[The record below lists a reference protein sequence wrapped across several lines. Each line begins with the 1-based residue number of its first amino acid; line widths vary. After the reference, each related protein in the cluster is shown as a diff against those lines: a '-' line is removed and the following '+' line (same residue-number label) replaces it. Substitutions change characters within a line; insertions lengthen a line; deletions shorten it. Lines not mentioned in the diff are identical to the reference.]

1 MRLLSKEDILKNKV
15 DTIEQFYILR
25 YLKDNLNTDNF
36 DLYLLNRN
44 KIKVIDKY
52 NDILYFE
59 YDKQNKKVI
68 YNDYDANNEYF
79 STRMNVSKRTITN
92 ALKKLK
98 DNNLVIIKV
107 INYKRTIYLSNE
119 VRNKLLDV

>member
-15 DTIEQFYILR
+15 DTIEHFYILR

-68 YNDYDANNEYF
+68 YNDYDKSYEIE
-79 STRMNVSKRTITN
+79 R
-92 ALKKLK
+92 
-98 DNNLVIIKV
+98 
-107 INYKRTIYLSNE
+107 
-119 VRNKLLDV
+119 

>member
-15 DTIEQFYILR
+15 DTLEQFYILR

-68 YNDYDANNEYF
+68 YNDYDKSYEIE
-79 STRMNVSKRTITN
+79 R
-92 ALKKLK
+92 
-98 DNNLVIIKV
+98 
-107 INYKRTIYLSNE
+107 
-119 VRNKLLDV
+119 

>member
-59 YDKQNKKVI
+59 YDKQKKKVI
-68 YNDYDANNEYF
+68 YNDYDKSYEIE
-79 STRMNVSKRTITN
+79 R
-92 ALKKLK
+92 
-98 DNNLVIIKV
+98 
-107 INYKRTIYLSNE
+107 
-119 VRNKLLDV
+119 

>member
-52 NDILYFE
+52 NDMLYFE

-68 YNDYDANNEYF
+68 YNDYDKSYEIE
-79 STRMNVSKRTITN
+79 R
-92 ALKKLK
+92 
-98 DNNLVIIKV
+98 
-107 INYKRTIYLSNE
+107 
-119 VRNKLLDV
+119 

>member
-68 YNDYDANNEYF
+68 YNDYDKSYEKE
-79 STRMNVSKRTITN
+79 R
-92 ALKKLK
+92 
-98 DNNLVIIKV
+98 
-107 INYKRTIYLSNE
+107 
-119 VRNKLLDV
+119 

>member
-25 YLKDNLNTDNF
+25 YLKDNLNTDIF

-68 YNDYDANNEYF
+68 YNDYDKSYEIE
-79 STRMNVSKRTITN
+79 R
-92 ALKKLK
+92 
-98 DNNLVIIKV
+98 
-107 INYKRTIYLSNE
+107 
-119 VRNKLLDV
+119 

>member
-1 MRLLSKEDILKNKV
+1 MRLLSKE

-68 YNDYDANNEYF
+68 YNDYDKSYEIE
-79 STRMNVSKRTITN
+79 R
-92 ALKKLK
+92 
-98 DNNLVIIKV
+98 
-107 INYKRTIYLSNE
+107 
-119 VRNKLLDV
+119 

>member
-36 DLYLLNRN
+36 DLYLVNRN
-44 KIKVIDKY
+44 KIKIIDKY

-68 YNDYDANNEYF
+68 YNDYDKSYEIE
-79 STRMNVSKRTITN
+79 R
-92 ALKKLK
+92 
-98 DNNLVIIKV
+98 
-107 INYKRTIYLSNE
+107 
-119 VRNKLLDV
+119 

>member
-68 YNDYDANNEYF
+68 YNESYEIE
-79 STRMNVSKRTITN
+79 R
-92 ALKKLK
+92 
-98 DNNLVIIKV
+98 
-107 INYKRTIYLSNE
+107 
-119 VRNKLLDV
+119 

>member
-1 MRLLSKEDILKNKV
+1 MKLLSKEDILKNKV

-44 KIKVIDKY
+44 KINVIDKY

-59 YDKQNKKVI
+59 YDKQNKEVI
-68 YNDYDANNEYF
+68 YNDYDKSYELE
-79 STRMNVSKRTITN
+79 R
-92 ALKKLK
+92 
-98 DNNLVIIKV
+98 
-107 INYKRTIYLSNE
+107 
-119 VRNKLLDV
+119 

>member
-52 NDILYFE
+52 NDIL
-59 YDKQNKKVI
+59 
-68 YNDYDANNEYF
+68 
-79 STRMNVSKRTITN
+79 
-92 ALKKLK
+92 
-98 DNNLVIIKV
+98 
-107 INYKRTIYLSNE
+107 
-119 VRNKLLDV
+119 

>member
-1 MRLLSKEDILKNKV
+1 MRLLSKEYILKNKL
-15 DTIEQFYILR
+15 DTIEQFYILI

-68 YNDYDANNEYF
+68 YNDYDKSYEIE
-79 STRMNVSKRTITN
+79 R
-92 ALKKLK
+92 
-98 DNNLVIIKV
+98 
-107 INYKRTIYLSNE
+107 
-119 VRNKLLDV
+119 

>member
-1 MRLLSKEDILKNKV
+1 MRLLSKEDILKSKV

-52 NDILYFE
+52 NDTLYFE
-59 YDKQNKKVI
+59 YDKQNKAVI
-68 YNDYDANNEYF
+68 YNDY
-79 STRMNVSKRTITN
+79 
-92 ALKKLK
+92 
-98 DNNLVIIKV
+98 
-107 INYKRTIYLSNE
+107 
-119 VRNKLLDV
+119 NKSYELER

>member
-15 DTIEQFYILR
+15 DTTEQFYILR

-68 YNDYDANNEYF
+68 YNDYDKSYEIE
-79 STRMNVSKRTITN
+79 R
-92 ALKKLK
+92 
-98 DNNLVIIKV
+98 
-107 INYKRTIYLSNE
+107 
-119 VRNKLLDV
+119 

>member
-1 MRLLSKEDILKNKV
+1 MNEKNIIDYYNKFNENKRLTRRHGIVEYTTSMKYILK
-15 DTIEQFYILR
+15 
-25 YLKDNLNTDNF
+25 YLKNNLNTDNF

-68 YNDYDANNEYF
+68 YNDYDKSYEIE
-79 STRMNVSKRTITN
+79 R
-92 ALKKLK
+92 
-98 DNNLVIIKV
+98 
-107 INYKRTIYLSNE
+107 
-119 VRNKLLDV
+119 

>member
-59 YDKQNKKVI
+59 YDKQNKKAI
-68 YNDYDANNEYF
+68 YNDYDKSYEIE
-79 STRMNVSKRTITN
+79 R
-92 ALKKLK
+92 
-98 DNNLVIIKV
+98 
-107 INYKRTIYLSNE
+107 
-119 VRNKLLDV
+119 

>member
-36 DLYLLNRN
+36 DLYLINRN

-68 YNDYDANNEYF
+68 YNDYDKSYEIE
-79 STRMNVSKRTITN
+79 R
-92 ALKKLK
+92 
-98 DNNLVIIKV
+98 
-107 INYKRTIYLSNE
+107 
-119 VRNKLLDV
+119 

>member
-15 DTIEQFYILR
+15 DTIQQFYILK
-25 YLKDNLNTDNF
+25 YLKNNLNTDNF

-68 YNDYDANNEYF
+68 YNDYDKSYEIE
-79 STRMNVSKRTITN
+79 R
-92 ALKKLK
+92 
-98 DNNLVIIKV
+98 
-107 INYKRTIYLSNE
+107 
-119 VRNKLLDV
+119 

>member
-59 YDKQNKKVI
+59 YDK
-68 YNDYDANNEYF
+68 
-79 STRMNVSKRTITN
+79 
-92 ALKKLK
+92 
-98 DNNLVIIKV
+98 
-107 INYKRTIYLSNE
+107 
-119 VRNKLLDV
+119 

>member
-1 MRLLSKEDILKNKV
+1 MRLLSKEYILKNKV

-68 YNDYDANNEYF
+68 YNDYDKSYEIE
-79 STRMNVSKRTITN
+79 R
-92 ALKKLK
+92 
-98 DNNLVIIKV
+98 
-107 INYKRTIYLSNE
+107 
-119 VRNKLLDV
+119 

>member
-15 DTIEQFYILR
+15 DTIEQFYILI

-68 YNDYDANNEYF
+68 YNDYDKSYEIE
-79 STRMNVSKRTITN
+79 R
-92 ALKKLK
+92 
-98 DNNLVIIKV
+98 
-107 INYKRTIYLSNE
+107 
-119 VRNKLLDV
+119 

>member
-15 DTIEQFYILR
+15 DTIEKFYILS

-68 YNDYDANNEYF
+68 YNDYDKSYEIE
-79 STRMNVSKRTITN
+79 R
-92 ALKKLK
+92 
-98 DNNLVIIKV
+98 
-107 INYKRTIYLSNE
+107 
-119 VRNKLLDV
+119 

>member
-1 MRLLSKEDILKNKV
+1 MKLLCKEDILKNKV
-15 DTIEQFYILR
+15 NTIEQFYILR

-68 YNDYDANNEYF
+68 YNDYDKSYE
-79 STRMNVSKRTITN
+79 IE
-92 ALKKLK
+92 
-98 DNNLVIIKV
+98 I
-107 INYKRTIYLSNE
+107 
-119 VRNKLLDV
+119 

>member
-15 DTIEQFYILR
+15 DTIEKFYILR

-68 YNDYDANNEYF
+68 YNDYDKSYEIE
-79 STRMNVSKRTITN
+79 R
-92 ALKKLK
+92 
-98 DNNLVIIKV
+98 
-107 INYKRTIYLSNE
+107 
-119 VRNKLLDV
+119 

>member
-15 DTIEQFYILR
+15 DTIELFYILR

-68 YNDYDANNEYF
+68 YNDYDKSYEIE
-79 STRMNVSKRTITN
+79 R
-92 ALKKLK
+92 
-98 DNNLVIIKV
+98 
-107 INYKRTIYLSNE
+107 
-119 VRNKLLDV
+119 

>member
-1 MRLLSKEDILKNKV
+1 MRLLSKEDILNNKV

-36 DLYLLNRN
+36 DLYFLNRN

-52 NDILYFE
+52 NEILYFE

-68 YNDYDANNEYF
+68 YNDYDKSYEIE
-79 STRMNVSKRTITN
+79 R
-92 ALKKLK
+92 
-98 DNNLVIIKV
+98 
-107 INYKRTIYLSNE
+107 
-119 VRNKLLDV
+119 

>member
-68 YNDYDANNEYF
+68 YNDYD
-79 STRMNVSKRTITN
+79 
-92 ALKKLK
+92 KLYE
-98 DNNLVIIKV
+98 IE
-107 INYKRTIYLSNE
+107 R
-119 VRNKLLDV
+119 

>member
-59 YDKQNKKVI
+59 
-68 YNDYDANNEYF
+68 
-79 STRMNVSKRTITN
+79 
-92 ALKKLK
+92 
-98 DNNLVIIKV
+98 
-107 INYKRTIYLSNE
+107 
-119 VRNKLLDV
+119 

>member
-1 MRLLSKEDILKNKV
+1 MSFFVSKIEGRERLLSEEDILKDKV

-52 NDILYFE
+52 NEILCFE
-59 YDKQNKKVI
+59 YDKQNKEVI
-68 YNDYDANNEYF
+68 YNDYDKSYELE
-79 STRMNVSKRTITN
+79 I
-92 ALKKLK
+92 
-98 DNNLVIIKV
+98 
-107 INYKRTIYLSNE
+107 
-119 VRNKLLDV
+119 

>member
-36 DLYLLNRN
+36 DLCLLNRN

-68 YNDYDANNEYF
+68 YNDYD
-79 STRMNVSKRTITN
+79 
-92 ALKKLK
+92 KLYEIEREE
-98 DNNLVIIKV
+98 DI
-107 INYKRTIYLSNE
+107 
-119 VRNKLLDV
+119 

>member
-68 YNDYDANNEYF
+68 YNNYDKSYEIE
-79 STRMNVSKRTITN
+79 R
-92 ALKKLK
+92 
-98 DNNLVIIKV
+98 
-107 INYKRTIYLSNE
+107 
-119 VRNKLLDV
+119 

>member
-1 MRLLSKEDILKNKV
+1 MRLLSEEDILKDKV

-52 NDILYFE
+52 NEILCFE
-59 YDKQNKKVI
+59 YDKQNKEVI
-68 YNDYDANNEYF
+68 YNDYDKSYELE
-79 STRMNVSKRTITN
+79 IQG
-92 ALKKLK
+92 
-98 DNNLVIIKV
+98 KV
-107 INYKRTIYLSNE
+107 ILI
-119 VRNKLLDV
+119 

>member
-52 NDILYFE
+52 NDTLYFE
-59 YDKQNKKVI
+59 YDKQNKEVI
-68 YNDYDANNEYF
+68 YNDYDKSYELE
-79 STRMNVSKRTITN
+79 R
-92 ALKKLK
+92 
-98 DNNLVIIKV
+98 
-107 INYKRTIYLSNE
+107 
-119 VRNKLLDV
+119 